1 MRVLLVEDN
10 GRLAESLKQG
20 LVDAGMVVDT
30 VANGLYADQLLT
42 HEDYDVVVLDLALP
56 GIDGLEVLRRA
67 RARNDSVPVLVLTAS
82 AETVDRIHGLNAGAD
97 DYLPKPFDLAEV
109 VARLRAIARRRAGRA
124 HAVFESGCLRYDTV
138 SRVFSIAGRMLSLP
152 PREHALLE
160 LLVMN
165 PNAPVSK
172 QQLNQRMCNL
182 DEAISPEAIDIYI
195 HRLRKRLEPAG
206 LRIRT
211 LRGLGY
217 LLETEGDA
225 AA

>member
-10 GRLAESLKQG
+10 LKLAQSLKLGLAE
-20 LVDAGMVVDT
+20 AGMVVDA
-30 VANGLYADQLLT
+30 VADGLHADQLLS

-56 GIDGLEVLRRA
+56 GMTGMEVLRRA
-67 RARNDSVPVLVLTAS
+67 RARNNDIPVLVLTAS
-82 AETVDRIHGLNAGAD
+82 GETSDRINGLNAGAD

-124 HAVFESGCLRYDTV
+124 HAVFDAGRLRYDTV
-138 SRVFSIAGRMLSLP
+138 SRLFSLDGQMLSLP

-160 LLVMN
+160 LLVMH
-165 PNAPVSK
+165 PGAPVSK
-172 QQLNQRMCNL
+172 QRLGDRMCTL
-182 DEAISPEAIDIYI
+182 EEAISPEAIDIYI

-217 LLETEGDA
+217 LLEADSDA
-225 AA
+225 PA